1 MSGLKLIDPANIGKP
16 FRHPVPARHVR
27 HPISCTGQIL
37 PVKVFGFPFPD
48 RMLDAWATY
57 KGLFPNADLQNRCV
71 LVTQIISMMIPWLSF
86 CACDA
91 SLLWAVVKM
100 PQEDCGMMSVLIV
113 GTDETEEDLQ
123 HAYNQERIEAIRQ
136 ILGDFEIEPAWYW
149 RDHDFD

>member
-1 MSGLKLIDPANIGKP
+1 
-16 FRHPVPARHVR
+16 
-27 HPISCTGQIL
+27 
-37 PVKVFGFPFPD
+37 
-48 RMLDAWATY
+48 
-57 KGLFPNADLQNRCV
+57 
-71 LVTQIISMMIPWLSF
+71 
-86 CACDA
+86 
-91 SLLWAVVKM
+91 M